1 LVSPLWKRAEIQLG
15 DRRLV
20 ITANS
25 PAPSATPAA
34 ERVRVNGKVVDR
46 TWIAHQD
53 IANGGSLVFETVPAT
68 SAPAK

>member
-1 LVSPLWKRAEIQLG
+1 
-15 DRRLV
+15 
-20 ITANS
+20 
-25 PAPSATPAA
+25 
-34 ERVRVNGKVVDR
+34 VNGKVVDR